1 MKAYELHPICAAYPT
16 MSDEE
21 LQRLGEDLLVRGVL
35 IPLWLLDGKLL
46 DGRNRYYAAQKV
58 GYEIPED
65 RFRVFNPET
74 QGSPVDFVVA
84 LNERRRQLTKGQK
97 VSAYLALKP
106 LIAEW
111 NRPGRPWPSA
121 DADEDEGEKV
131 IMAESAIINDKMS
144 TEDRQTKARAAAA
157 VELSRDSATKVD
169 FLAAH
174 APDILAEV
182 EADTKSIDRGYKEAK
197 QRVSPKAPKAD
208 TSVAV
213 AIPTATAAVDEAVD
227 EVVDEAAG
235 AVDDVSPA
243 VQFEVVENG
252 ARGKQ
257 FHYTPRPEGKQEQL
271 AQKEQW
277 REDLTDLYERLLPTV
292 REFSYE
298 CTSKTGRYY
307 RALNELPESTY
318 FRDDLRDSLDTLTH
332 VMQSIK
338 KHIVEFR

>member
-97 VSAYLALKP
+97 VHVYRVLREQDALWRK
-106 LIAEW
+106 
-111 NRPGRPWPSA
+111 RGRPKK
-121 DADEDEGEKV
+121 EDDEKV
-131 IMAESAIINDKMS
+131 AESTTILPAHK
-144 TEDRQTKARAAAA
+144 RKARAQAASR
-157 VELSRDSATKVD
+157 VEDFSEDSAKKAD
-169 FLAAH
+169 YMAAH